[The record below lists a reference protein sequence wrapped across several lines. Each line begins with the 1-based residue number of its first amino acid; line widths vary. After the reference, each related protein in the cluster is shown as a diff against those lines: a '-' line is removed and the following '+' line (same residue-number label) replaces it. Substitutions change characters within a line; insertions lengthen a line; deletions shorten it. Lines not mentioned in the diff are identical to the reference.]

1 MAVSTEESGSGEAM
15 KASELGK
22 VFGDGEII
30 VREGEAG
37 DVMFEILS
45 GRVEVLQ
52 KREGQEVRLAIL
64 GKGDFFGEMAIF
76 EREVRSATVRALGEV
91 RVLTIDKKILLRR
104 ISEDPSLALRILEK
118 MSHRIRELDNEL
130 VGLRTIVP

>member
-22 VFGDGEII
+22 VFGDREII
-30 VREGEAG
+30 VRQGEAG

-45 GRVEVLQ
+45 GKVEVLQ

-76 EREVRSATVRALGEV
+76 EREVRSATVRALREV

>member
-1 MAVSTEESGSGEAM
+1 MAFSIEESGSGGAM
-15 KASELGK
+15 RTSELGK

-30 VREGEAG
+30 VRQGEAG

-76 EREVRSATVRALGEV
+76 EREVRSATVRAFGEV

-104 ISEDPSLALRILEK
+104 INEDPSLALRILER